1 MTVTDNP
8 GGYHGSCA
16 TGGPRG
22 TLHISTM
29 IPCYHMIITGCFLG
43 VSSYSVGGNNILTN
57 FILQLYHLNYCLYEV
72 STQSPVQTFDTSQ
85 QHSINVS
92 MAVTVAI
99 MNHNSSQKWI
109 KSSVEFMHLKN
120 AFDYLWSQNFIPLRN
135 VLYLNLT
142 SGILFELCC
151 SLPCKF
157 NVIYLSFVWR
167 LSAFKTCENRTQSSN
182 P

>member
-57 FILQLYHLNYCLYEV
+57 FILQLYQLLPV
-72 STQSPVQTFDTSQ
+72 WSP
-85 QHSINVS
+85 HSITSTNIWHQSATLNQCINGSYCANHESQFKSEMNKVFS
-92 MAVTVAI
+92 AI
-99 MNHNSSQKWI
+99 YALENWCWLFVK
-109 KSSVEFMHLKN
+109 
-120 AFDYLWSQNFIPLRN
+120 FIPLRKC
-135 VLYLNLT
+135 LHPNLT
-142 SGILFELCC
+142 FVQVPNTNSPAEQFRIQYSTVLQFYLAFFMLCY
-151 SLPCKF
+151 
-157 NVIYLSFVWR
+157 VSFI
-167 LSAFKTCENRTQSSN
+167 
-182 P
+182 